1 MAASSNSKQAAATP
15 TSKASDLDPLWHNL
29 DWAIGQMLIMG
40 WDGTEVTPQIKS
52 LIEDHHLGSIILT
65 AKNLKSAQETARL
78 VQELQTIARNSGH
91 PHPLLIAVDQENGG
105 VNSLFDEDYVCQFPS
120 AMGIAATGR
129 VELAYEISKATATE
143 ISACGVNLML
153 GPVLDVLN
161 NARYQ
166 PLGVRATGD
175 DPQEASQYGLA
186 ALSGVRDAGLAAAG
200 KHFPSYGNLD
210 FQGSNLDVPII
221 TQTLEELSL
230 SALVPFRN
238 AIASGKLDAMFV
250 GGCGISNPSMN
261 VGHAC
266 LSDQVVDDLLRNELG
281 FMGVAISECL
291 EMEALSHDLG
301 VQNGVVMAV
310 EAGCDLVLLCRAYDV
325 QLEAIKGLKLG
336 YDNGIITKER
346 IFTSIRRILHLK
358 STCTSWTKALNPP
371 GVSLLSQLHPSH
383 LSLSRQAYDESI
395 TVVRDKENLL
405 PLSAS
410 MHPGEELL
418 LLTPLVKPL
427 PASAMTKSLLE
438 SKKNWSQAPTNH
450 DELAHKE
457 RQRSAIMSGEGVFR
471 EFGKN
476 LARYRNEKLLHTSYT
491 ANGVRPVHENLI
503 NRASCI
509 IIVTADANRNMYQ
522 AGFTKH
528 VDMMCSMHKSRGN
541 KKQLIVV
548 AVSSPYDFAMDK
560 SIGTYVC
567 TFDFTENA
575 MSALVRVLVG
585 EINPTG
591 SMPGTLRK
599 SRKVLKSRQHWLVE
613 EYDWARDHAGLDD
626 LLKGVH
632 RASAPDL
639 PFLKST
645 RAASF
650 ELHSPNIKET
660 HFVVRNSSTGALYG
674 FVAIYFVGGHGIIG
688 ALLVDPG
695 KRNVSIGRSL
705 HKRALKSI
713 GEQKGL
719 NKVQLGMS
727 FPGVFLGVPLDVEVN
742 TVKEW
747 FRNSGW
753 DTQFPRRLTNMII
766 NDLPN
771 WTAPEG
777 LLQSLQIVSISFDLI
792 HGLENAEPVL
802 HLVGENAN
810 PEVRELYT
818 HALSENKTCGIV
830 RAKDQFG
837 SLIGTVI
844 ICRQASALGTHIPCL
859 SSDHGDVGGIIAPIV
874 PSSPQATLIL
884 QGLALM
890 GIRQSKSHKASKAVL
905 SWVVDDAYES
915 LAALGFE
922 IDQSFEEITNSPDI
936 ASATELGTTSF
947 VANLARSSTT
957 NSHSSDAPR
966 LPTIRSVM
974 ATQHILFAETVAGMK
989 KAFKRKAYESDS
1001 DSEIESF
1008 TNRGHKLQKRA
1019 RFAHK
1024 GQLAPTASPSAY
1036 KQTVDYAGVR
1046 RSILYRN
1053 PPLIDDEGYEII
1065 SDDDADRI
1073 EEAELSAA
1081 ELNPYSNI
1089 RLEHLLAPLTSATD
1103 LPHHPTLSKSFTSK
1117 TLAELITQSCKIMRK
1132 ENRSLWQVRHLWT
1145 SLCGDCVWMPC
1156 EAVVG
1161 SNDLDLYSDRHVAS
1175 FLQSLSGNDAGTSS
1189 RGVVVNG
1196 KPKESSAHA
1205 PGKEHQLPHLD
1216 TASGADVSMTD
1227 ATDLE
1232 DGTKANAGEATA
1244 SRESENAEGKE
1255 NSQQKRS
1262 RQGGNTNA
1270 DDGVAMPQQRPKHA
1284 IPVGEGSN
1292 PGQSTEEPFVHP
1304 MFVTPPGA
1312 KPDRNMGIPEN
1323 EAEDIRRLLALYVQ
1337 KQEEVCRGASRLHHG
1352 LLRAHRLRSNVLHW
1366 AKAEAHCGPNRDMS
1380 DGEDWYD
1387 KEEWGLT
1394 EDLKK
1399 GHDEEEEDN
1408 TITTG
1413 KKTRARRN

>member
-1 MAASSNSKQAAATP
+1 MAASTNNQAASNSVCE
-15 TSKASDLDPLWHNL
+15 ASDLDPLWHNL

-65 AKNLKSAQETARL
+65 AKNLKSAQETAKL
-78 VQELQTIARNSGH
+78 VQELQTIAKNSGH
-91 PHPLLIAVDQENGG
+91 PHPLLIALDQENGG

-129 VELAYEISKATATE
+129 IELAYEISKATATE

-175 DPQEASQYGLA
+175 DPQEVSQYGLA
-186 ALSGVRDAGLAAAG
+186 ALSGVRDAGIAAAG

-210 FQGSNLDVPII
+210 FQGSNLDVPVI
-221 TQTLEELSL
+221 TQTLEELSI

-281 FMGVAISECL
+281 FRGVAISECL

-358 STCTSWTKALNPP
+358 STCTSWSSAVNPP
-371 GVSLLSQLHPSH
+371 GVSLLSQIHPSH
-383 LSLSRQAYDESI
+383 LALSRQAYDESI
-395 TVVRDKENLL
+395 TVIRDKEKLL
-405 PLSAS
+405 PLSKS
-410 MHPGEELL
+410 MYPGEELL

-427 PASAMTKSLLE
+427 PASAMTKSLLQ
-438 SKKNWSQAPTNH
+438 SKKNCPQASTNH
-450 DELAHKE
+450 DDWAHKE
-457 RQRSAIMSGEGVFR
+457 RQRSAIMSGESVFR
-471 EFGKN
+471 EFGKS

-528 VDMMCSMHKSRGN
+528 VDMMCSMHRSRGN

-548 AVSSPYDFAMDK
+548 AASSPYDFAMDK

-599 SRKVLKSRQHWLVE
+599 SKKVLKSRQHWLVE
-613 EYDWARDHAGLDD
+613 EYDRTRDYAGLDD
-626 LLKGVH
+626 LLRGVY

-639 PFLKST
+639 HFLKST

-650 ELHSPNIKET
+650 ELHNPNIKET

-674 FVAIYFVGGHGIIG
+674 FVAIYFVGGHGMIG
-688 ALLVDPG
+688 ALLVDPS

-705 HKRALKSI
+705 HKRALKSF
-713 GEQKGL
+713 GEQRGL
-719 NKVQLGMS
+719 KKIQIGMF
-727 FPGVFLGVPLDVEVN
+727 FPGVFPGVPLDIEPN

-747 FRNSGW
+747 FSNSGW

-771 WTAPEG
+771 WIAPEG
-777 LLQSLQIVSISFDLI
+777 LLQNLQIVSISFDLI
-792 HGLENAEPVL
+792 HGLENAECVL
-802 HLVGENAN
+802 HHVRANAN
-810 PEVRELYT
+810 PEVHELYT
-818 HALSENKTCGIV
+818 HALSETKTCGIV
-830 RAKDQFG
+830 RAKDPFG

-844 ICRQASALGTHIPCL
+844 ICRQASVLATYIPSL
-859 SSDHGDVGGIIAPIV
+859 ISDQGDIGGIIAPVV
-874 PSSPQATLIL
+874 PSSSQATLIL

-890 GIRQSKSHKASKAVL
+890 GVRQSKSHKASKAVL
-905 SWVVDDAYES
+905 SWVVDDAYEP
-915 LAALGFE
+915 LVAMGFD
-922 IDQSFEEITNSPDI
+922 ILQSFEGFTNSPDI
-936 ASATELGTTSF
+936 EDD
-947 VANLARSSTT
+947 LARWDVGINGICTNFQADEDQYRTT
-957 NSHSSDAPR
+957 
-966 LPTIRSVM
+966 
-974 ATQHILFAETVAGMK
+974 
-989 KAFKRKAYESDS
+989 
-1001 DSEIESF
+1001 
-1008 TNRGHKLQKRA
+1008 
-1019 RFAHK
+1019 
-1024 GQLAPTASPSAY
+1024 
-1036 KQTVDYAGVR
+1036 
-1046 RSILYRN
+1046 
-1053 PPLIDDEGYEII
+1053 
-1065 SDDDADRI
+1065 
-1073 EEAELSAA
+1073 
-1081 ELNPYSNI
+1081 
-1089 RLEHLLAPLTSATD
+1089 
-1103 LPHHPTLSKSFTSK
+1103 
-1117 TLAELITQSCKIMRK
+1117 
-1132 ENRSLWQVRHLWT
+1132 
-1145 SLCGDCVWMPC
+1145 
-1156 EAVVG
+1156 
-1161 SNDLDLYSDRHVAS
+1161 
-1175 FLQSLSGNDAGTSS
+1175 
-1189 RGVVVNG
+1189 
-1196 KPKESSAHA
+1196 
-1205 PGKEHQLPHLD
+1205 
-1216 TASGADVSMTD
+1216 
-1227 ATDLE
+1227 
-1232 DGTKANAGEATA
+1232 
-1244 SRESENAEGKE
+1244 
-1255 NSQQKRS
+1255 
-1262 RQGGNTNA
+1262 
-1270 DDGVAMPQQRPKHA
+1270 
-1284 IPVGEGSN
+1284 
-1292 PGQSTEEPFVHP
+1292 
-1304 MFVTPPGA
+1304 
-1312 KPDRNMGIPEN
+1312 
-1323 EAEDIRRLLALYVQ
+1323 
-1337 KQEEVCRGASRLHHG
+1337 
-1352 LLRAHRLRSNVLHW
+1352 
-1366 AKAEAHCGPNRDMS
+1366 
-1380 DGEDWYD
+1380 
-1387 KEEWGLT
+1387 
-1394 EDLKK
+1394 
-1399 GHDEEEEDN
+1399 
-1408 TITTG
+1408 
-1413 KKTRARRN
+1413 